1 MAPGCSPARRR
12 AWAWPT
18 CAPSCK
24 RALASRPAWSCPAV
38 TAGRPPSCAFPWRPR
53 MSERKVRGLLAED
66 EAPQRVRLEKL
77 LKEAWPELDL
87 VAVCASGTEAQQA
100 ARTLRPQV
108 AVLDIRMPGVSGLDV
123 ARDVVAGGG
132 HVAFITGYDQ
142 YAVDAFATNAVDYL
156 LKPVDEARLAETVGR
171 LRQRLAQGR
180 PADMERLVE
189 ALRQALQ
196 PPPKDTI
203 RWISA
208 TVGDSVRMVDV
219 NDVLFFR
226 ASEKYVRVVTPD
238 DELVI
243 RTPLKELAA
252 GLDPDQFWQVHRSA
266 IVRVAAMEK
275 LRRNELG
282 HYRLSLQGSREKL
295 PVSAAAARRFRGM

>member
-1 MAPGCSPARRR
+1 
-12 AWAWPT
+12 
-18 CAPSCK
+18 
-24 RALASRPAWSCPAV
+24 
-38 TAGRPPSCAFPWRPR
+38 
-53 MSERKVRGLLAED
+53 MSDNTVRGLLAED
-66 EAPQRVRLEKL
+66 EAPQRARLEKL
-77 LKEAWPELDL
+77 LKETWPELDL

-108 AVLDIRMPGVSGLDV
+108 AFLDIRMPGVSGLDV

-171 LRQRLAQGR
+171 LRQRLSQGR

-189 ALRQALQ
+189 TLRQALQ
-196 PPPKDTI
+196 PPPKDHI

-226 ASEKYVRVVTPD
+226 ASEKYVRVVTAD

-252 GLDPDQFWQVHRSA
+252 GLDPEQFWQVHRSA
-266 IVRVAAMEK
+266 IVRVAAMKK